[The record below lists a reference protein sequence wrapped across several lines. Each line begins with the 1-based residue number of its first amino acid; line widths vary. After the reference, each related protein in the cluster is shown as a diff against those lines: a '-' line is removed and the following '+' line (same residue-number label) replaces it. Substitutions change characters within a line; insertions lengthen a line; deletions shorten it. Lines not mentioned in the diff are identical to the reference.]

1 VYNKNVMN
9 STRKNGLITFGLI
22 VVGLNVLLLLFF
34 ALKYNDIK
42 SPLSDTILNPVSFT
56 DPISFP

>member
-22 VVGLNVLLLLFF
+22 VIGLNVLLLLFF

-42 SPLSDTILNPVSFT
+42 SPIADPILNPVSFT